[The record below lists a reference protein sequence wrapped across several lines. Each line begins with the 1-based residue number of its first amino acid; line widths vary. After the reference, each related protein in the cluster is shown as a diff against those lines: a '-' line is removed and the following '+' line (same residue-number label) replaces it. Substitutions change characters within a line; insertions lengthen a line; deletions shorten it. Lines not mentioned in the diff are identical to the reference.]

1 MRALHVCRFIASSFS
16 LACLVVACGGSDA
29 ANGDGN
35 AGSGA
40 NGTAAGGPKLGGVGA
55 SSSGGSTGTGG
66 PGETCAGELIEAKSI
81 PLDMYVMLDSSGS
94 MLDVTEG
101 DAAITKWQ
109 AVSAA
114 LTDFVSDPESAGIGI
129 GLQRFPLTNPAA
141 PAQCTSDA
149 DCGAEFGPCFLKAC
163 WPPSDGGLVPCNTLL
178 DCESFS
184 CVTFGV
190 CENDDNYVCSTV
202 GDPCGVDA
210 GVDLGDCVAA
220 PSSQCMMTAD
230 CRSGSYATPA
240 APIAELPGARDSI
253 LAVIT
258 AAEPEG
264 ATPSGPALAGA
275 IEQASAWALAHPGR
289 QVVAVLATDGLPT
302 LEASGNSCTAI
313 TAQSQVD
320 AVAELAADGRAATP
334 SISTFVI
341 GVMGPNDIGGPET
354 LSAIAQ
360 AGGTGD
366 AFIVDTQGDVAAQFR
381 DALNQIRGTRLACEL
396 AVPDAEAGKRVNF
409 DEVNVTFDNGGGPI
423 TLVRFDELS
432 DCDPMTG
439 GWYYDKLPSEGDPER
454 IVVCPTTCAQFGQA
468 DAGAVQIKLG
478 CATLVP
484 K

>member
-1 MRALHVCRFIASSFS
+1 MPALRVCRFSASSLA
-16 LACLVVACGGSDA
+16 LACLVAACGTTGSS
-29 ANGDGN
+29 NEHG
-35 AGSGA
+35 GSG
-40 NGTAAGGPKLGGVGA
+40 GGPSLGNLGG
-55 SSSGGSTGTGG
+55 SG
-66 PGETCAGELIEAKSI
+66 PEETCAGDLIEAKSV

-101 DAAITKWQ
+101 DASITKWQ

-149 DCGAEFGPCFLKAC
+149 DCGAEFGPCFIKAC
-163 WPPSDGGLVPCNTLL
+163 WPPSDGGLVPCNTPL

-190 CENDDNYVCSTV
+190 CENDDDYVCSTV
-202 GDPCGVDA
+202 GEACGVDA

-220 PSSQCMMTAD
+220 PPSQCLMTAD
-230 CRSGSYATPA
+230 CRPSSYATPA
-240 APIAELPGARDSI
+240 APIAELPGARDAV

-275 IEQASAWALAHPGR
+275 IEQASTWAGAHPDR

-302 LEASGNSCTAI
+302 LEASGSSCTPI
-313 TAQSQVD
+313 VAQSQVD
-320 AVAELAADGRAATP
+320 AVAQLAANGRAATP

-360 AGGTGD
+360 AGGTAD

-396 AVPDAEAGKRVNF
+396 AVPEAEAGKRVDFNQ
-409 DEVNVTFDNGGGPI
+409 VNVTFDNGSGASTVFYVEEAAG
-423 TLVRFDELS
+423 
-432 DCDPMTG
+432 CDPVTG
-439 GWYYDKLPSEGDPER
+439 GWYYDKLPSAGDPER
-454 IVVCPTTCAQFGQA
+454 IVVCPTTCEQFGQV
-468 DAGAVQIKLG
+468 DIGSVQIKLG
-478 CATLVP
+478 CATRVP

>member
-1 MRALHVCRFIASSFS
+1 MPALRVCRFIASSFS
-16 LACLVVACGGSDA
+16 LACVLAACGDTDSVNENGSD
-29 ANGDGN
+29 
-35 AGSGA
+35 GSGA
-40 NGTAAGGPKLGGVGA
+40 TAAGGPDLGNFAA

-66 PGETCAGELIEAKSI
+66 PKETCAGDLIEAKSI

-163 WPPSDGGLVPCNTLL
+163 WPPSDGGLVPCNTPLQ
-178 DCESFS
+178 CESLS

-190 CENDDNYVCSTV
+190 CENDDAYVCSTV
-202 GDPCGVDA
+202 GAACGVDA

-220 PSSQCMMTAD
+220 PSQCMMTAD
-230 CRSGSYATPA
+230 CRPAIYATPA
-240 APIAELPGARDSI
+240 APIAELPGARDGV
-253 LAVIT
+253 LAAISV
-258 AAEPEG
+258 AEPEG

-275 IEQASAWALAHPGR
+275 IEQASAWAAAHPDR
-289 QVVAVLATDGLPT
+289 RVVAVLATDGLPT
-302 LEASGNSCTAI
+302 LRASGNSCTPI
-313 TAQSQVD
+313 TEQSQVD

-360 AGGTGD
+360 AGGTAD

-396 AVPDAEAGKRVNF
+396 AVPETHAGKRVDF
-409 DEVNVTFDNGGGPI
+409 DEVNVTFDNGGGPV
-423 TLVRFDELS
+423 TLVRFDES
-432 DCDPMTG
+432 SGCDPVTG

-468 DAGAVQIKLG
+468 DTGSVQIKLG